1 MEREQPMPEP
11 VPGSTPPG
19 EGVPPHRR
27 FSLDE
32 RVAVITGAA
41 GGIGRAIASGLAG
54 AGARLVLGDREESEL
69 ASARAALPVRED
81 SVCYQPGDLS
91 VAEDRRAL
99 VDLAVQRFGRI
110 DVLVNCAGVNRR
122 EPIDEVERATFTR
135 LMSVD
140 LEAPYFLSQL
150 VAREMRRQGGGSI
163 IHVGSIN
170 GAVGIPGVSVYAA
183 AKAGLSQLARG
194 MAVEWAPDGIR
205 VNCLAPGF
213 TRTLLLAP
221 VLDDPV
227 RAAWIRERTPM
238 RRVAEPEELVGACL
252 LFASDAGSFITGQTL
267 YVDGGFL
274 AGSSW
279 DQ

>member
-1 MEREQPMPEP
+1 MPNP
-11 VPGSTPPG
+11 APGSTPSG
-19 EGVPPHRR
+19 GGVPPHRR

-32 RVAVITGAA
+32 RVAVVTGAA
-41 GGIGRAIASGLAG
+41 GGIGRAIAFGLAE
-54 AGARLVLGDREESEL
+54 AGARLVLADLEGDEL
-69 ASARAALPVRED
+69 ASARAALPVPESR
-81 SVCYQPGDLS
+81 VRYQAGDLS
-91 VAEDRRAL
+91 VADDRQQL

-122 EPIDEVERATFTR
+122 EPIDEVEPAAFDE
-135 LMSVD
+135 LMGVD

-150 VAREMRRQGGGSI
+150 VAREMRRRGGGSI

-213 TRTLLLAP
+213 TRTPLLAP
-221 VLDDPV
+221 ILDDPV
-227 RAAWIRERTPM
+227 RAGWIRERTPM
-238 RRVAEPEELVGACL
+238 RRVAEPEELIGACL

-279 DQ
+279 DR